1 MIKAMLL
8 AGCGGFVGTCGRYLV
23 GKWCSG
29 MWHGSFP
36 MGTFLVNIIGCFII
50 GLFFGLLEKAHV
62 MTPGENVLLITGF
75 CGGFTTFSSFAD
87 DMWVLGSKGDWATF
101 AAYLVLSVVIG
112 VLLVWGGRASV
123 NNLNRYGVPARGR
136 LRADGAVRRL
146 NQTQA
151 RGA

>member
-23 GKWCSG
+23 GKWCAG

-87 DMWVLGSKGDWATF
+87 DMWVLGSKGDWTTF
-101 AAYLVLSVVIG
+101 ILYLALSVILG
-112 VLLVWGGRASV
+112 LAPIHIFEPTRLLSTSYAVFC
-123 NNLNRYGVPARGR
+123 LHKDIR
-136 LRADGAVRRL
+136 LSL
-146 NQTQA
+146 Y
-151 RGA
+151 

>member
-23 GKWCSG
+23 GKWCAG

-36 MGTFLVNIIGCFII
+36 MGTFLVNII

-87 DMWVLGSKGDWATF
+87 DMWVLGSKGDWTTF
-101 AAYLVLSVVIG
+101 ILYLALSVILG
-112 VLLVWGGRASV
+112 VLLVWGGRA
-123 NNLNRYGVPARGR
+123 LIR
-136 LRADGAVRRL
+136 
-146 NQTQA
+146 
-151 RGA
+151 